1 MAAVSVTSG
10 SHARRL
16 SDAIETTAGHA
27 LDGTVERVFPG
38 GVPRPDTAGGRSWP
52 RGPEAIRAG
61 QPGKGAG
68 QAGLSA
74 DNWGTDMRRT
84 GRPQGGPKG
93 ATRAADALAGFL
105 GELTA
110 ELTVRELAQRYGGG
124 KTMWSEYRSG
134 ARIIPLG
141 RLNSVVRDR
150 VRDGRGRQTLLQRAH
165 RLHEA
170 ALVAEAESGPGLKLD
185 EALRRAEADLAEAE
199 GLVRSLLSLVGRL
212 LVDKDD
218 LRAAAPEPE
227 QRPGAPEPADTSAA
241 APAPDAA
248 QGPEPAADGLVDRA
262 LRQLEAVRSLHRG
275 ARQILGRARA
285 ESRAAL
291 PAGSTASVPA
301 GTDLVLALART
312 ADALADT
319 GYEVE
324 CLWREHR
331 AAEDPPLQGVVLERT
346 DRPSAVQVIAQP
358 ALPPLPY
365 DISPPAP
372 VPVHAAGKLVV
383 AAPRGGPVRSSLA
396 VTAVLAVFTVLAV
409 AVSAATAVVVVQRER
424 PPAPAP
430 ASREVQP
437 YLLQYQ
443 PPSGDTGRSA
453 TPVTAP
459 PASPS
464 SVAPPPPT
472 GTRPAAA
479 TAPARGGGFV
489 APPSPPAA
497 ATPATSDPKPAPT
510 STPEAPDAPNG
521 LFRLANAGSHLC
533 LAVPA
538 GSPTAADGMIQ
549 TGCGDNPEQQ
559 WHLTRESAG
568 PPARHLFHPQP
579 VQRPVPLRPGSQGRQ
594 RRRRHPL
601 SVRRSAGPFPR
612 PVLDAALPQ
621 RLPGLAAGQ
630 RQQRQVRR
638 LPGGFAGQRAGA
650 PAGLPRRPLAHVAD
664 LTEAGTSLRTGVDRY
679 GAVSISTYGRPLRPY
694 VDDQPVS
701 GTASTLS

>member
-1 MAAVSVTSG
+1 M
-10 SHARRL
+10 
-16 SDAIETTAGHA
+16 
-27 LDGTVERVFPG
+27 
-38 GVPRPDTAGGRSWP
+38 
-52 RGPEAIRAG
+52 
-61 QPGKGAG
+61 
-68 QAGLSA
+68 
-74 DNWGTDMRRT
+74 
-84 GRPQGGPKG
+84 
-93 ATRAADALAGFL
+93 AGFL

-199 GLVRSLLSLVGRL
+199 GLVRSLLALVGRL
-212 LVDKDD
+212 LVDKDG

-227 QRPGAPEPADTSAA
+227 QRPGAPEPADTSAP

-248 QGPEPAADGLVDRA
+248 QGPEPTADGLVDRA
-262 LRQLEAVRSLHRG
+262 LRQLEAVRSVHRG
-275 ARQILGRARA
+275 AREILGQARA

-331 AAEDPPLQGVVLERT
+331 AADGPPLQGVVLERT
-346 DRPSAVQVIAQP
+346 DRPSAVPVIPQA
-358 ALPPLPY
+358 ALPTLPY

-372 VPVHAAGKLVV
+372 VPAGTAGQQLVV

-409 AVSAATAVVVVQRER
+409 AVSAATAVVVVERER
-424 PPAPAP
+424 PAAPAP

-453 TPVTAP
+453 TPVTSP
-459 PASPS
+459 PGSPS
-464 SVAPPPPT
+464 SVAAPSPNA
-472 GTRPAAA
+472 TRPPAT

-489 APPSPPAA
+489 APTSPPAA
-497 ATPATSDPKPAPT
+497 VAPASTDPKPAPT
-510 STPEAPDAPNG
+510 SAPEAPDAPNG

-538 GSPTAADGMIQ
+538 GSPTAADGMVQ

-568 PPARHLFHPQP
+568 PPATYSVRNRFSGLC
-579 VQRPVPLRPGSQGRQ
+579 
-594 RRRRHPL
+594 L
-601 SVRRSAGPFPR
+601 SVQGARVDNGVAVTHYLCGDRQGLFPDQFWTLRYRSAFRAWQLVNVNSGKCAGSR
-612 PVLDAALPQ
+612 AGSRDNEPVL
-621 RLPGLAAGQ
+621 
-630 RQQRQVRR
+630 QQDCR
-638 LPGGFAGQRAGA
+638 
-650 PAGLPRRPLAHVAD
+650 
-664 LTEAGTSLRTGVDRY
+664 
-679 GAVSISTYGRPLRPY
+679 
-694 VDDQPVS
+694 DDPWLMWQ
-701 GTASTLS
+701 T